1 MARILAISSHVVRGN
16 VGLAATVPALQSL
29 GHEVWALPTV
39 LLASR
44 PGLGRLS
51 RYELPEAD
59 LSGML
64 AALQADGCWPMLD
77 AVFTGYFPAPAAV
90 CVAADAIVRM
100 KAAKP
105 SLLVCIDPIL
115 GDAGRL
121 YAGRLYVG
129 QETAEAIRDRLVPLA
144 DVATPN
150 LFELGWLTGTPAE
163 TATDIVRSAC
173 SFGPAMVVVTS
184 AAHTAAGVGTLLVV
198 RGSISEHQT
207 RTRSAIPNGAGDVLA
222 GLFLGRLLRG
232 EPAEAALRASLA
244 SLDQVLAASEGQP
257 VLNLGALHRD
267 PT

>member
-1 MARILAISSHVVRGN
+1 
-16 VGLAATVPALQSL
+16 
-29 GHEVWALPTV
+29 
-39 LLASR
+39 
-44 PGLGRLS
+44 LS